1 MPHKKFS
8 FKEKCAIKMLTNTPT
23 KLPLEAKYFGPKVKS
38 RRSSV
43 AILEK
48 HEETHSSNIA
58 KEYADATS
66 LHGLK
71 YIAEDERHPI
81 ERLKRELFIHTHI

>member
-1 MPHKKFS
+1 M
-8 FKEKCAIKMLTNTPT
+8 ITNTPT
-23 KLPLEAKYFGPKVKS
+23 KYPFEAEYFGPKVKS
-38 RRSSV
+38 RRSSA

-48 HEETHSSNIA
+48 NESRHSSNIA
-58 KEYADATS
+58 KEYFNATS

-81 ERLKRELFIHTHI
+81 ERLI

>member
-1 MPHKKFS
+1 MPLKKFS
-8 FKEKCAIKMLTNTPT
+8 FKESCAIKMLTNTRT
-23 KLPLEAKYFGPKVKS
+23 NLPLEANYFGPKVNS

-43 AILEK
+43 AIIEK
-48 HEETHSSNIA
+48 NEEKHSSNIA

-81 ERLKRELFIHTHI
+81 ERLI

>member
-1 MPHKKFS
+1 MPLKKFS
-8 FKEKCAIKMLTNTPT
+8 LKEWCVIKMLTNTRT
-23 KLPLEAKYFGPKVKS
+23 NFALRANYFGPKVNS

-43 AILEK
+43 EILGKNEFK
-48 HEETHSSNIA
+48 HSSNIA

-81 ERLKRELFIHTHI
+81 ERLI